1 MEAFK
6 ELGGKVRRFADERD
20 WAQFHSPKNLSMALA
35 VECAE
40 LMEHF
45 QWLTENQS
53 RRLGRKK
60 LREIEMELADV
71 QIYLIRLSQMLRVDL
86 VSVSRRKLVTN
97 ARKYPLGKAR
107 GSAKKY
113 TELRK

>member
-1 MEAFK
+1 MNAFQ
-6 ELGGKVRRFADERD
+6 ELGRKVRRFAEERD

-53 RRLGRKK
+53 RRLGRRQM
-60 LREIEMELADV
+60 REVEKELADI
-71 QIYLIRLSQMLRVDL
+71 QIYLIRLSQVSGLDL
-86 VSVSRRKLVTN
+86 VTAGEKKLLEN
-97 ARKYPLGKAR
+97 ARKYPIHKAR

-113 TELRK
+113 SKLL